1 MTQELDVVCF
11 SHLRWNFVFQRP
23 NHLMQRCARDRRVFF
38 VEEPVFDGDRPQLS
52 VERVERK
59 LYVVVPR
66 LPRDTPPAAVPRL
79 VETAIS
85 ELFREWNIEAP
96 VTWYYTPMALASTSA
111 LKASLVVYDC
121 MDQLSAFQGAPPYL
135 REREIELLQRA
146 HLVFTGGMSLYAEKR
161 RHHSNVHAFP
171 SSVDAAHFRA
181 ARERR
186 VDPPD
191 QLPIAHPRLG
201 FYGVIDERFDLG
213 LVEALARE
221 RPHWQIVLLGPVVKI
236 DPGTLPRLPNIHY
249 LGQKAYRELPDYLA
263 GWDVAIMPFAENEAT
278 RFISPTKTLEYLA
291 GGRPVVSTPI
301 HDVVHPYGER
311 GLVEIARRDGFVR
324 AVERA
329 LASGFAPVSA
339 EVDTLL
345 AQTSWDQTWARM
357 WSLVQQELGESPAFP
372 ARVQANSPLSARQ

>member
-23 NHLMQRCARDRRVFF
+23 NHLMQRCARERRVFF

-52 VERVERK
+52 VERVDRK
-59 LYVVVPR
+59 LFVVVPQ

-79 VETAIS
+79 VESAIR

-96 VTWYYTPMALASTSA
+96 ITWYYTPMALASAST

-121 MDQLSAFQGAPPYL
+121 MDQLSAFHGAPPHL

-161 RHHSNVHAFP
+161 RHHSNVYAFP
-171 SSVDAAHFRA
+171 SSVDAAHFRT

-186 VDPPD
+186 DDPPD
-191 QLPIAHPRLG
+191 QLLIAHPRLG
-201 FYGVIDERFDLG
+201 FYGVIDERFDLA
-213 LVEALARE
+213 LLEALARE

-236 DPGTLPRLPNIHY
+236 DPSTLPRLSNIHY

-301 HDVVHPYGER
+301 HDVVHPYGEQ

-329 LASGFAPVSA
+329 LASGFAPLSA
-339 EVDTLL
+339 QVEALL

-357 WSLVQQELGESPAFP
+357 WTLVERELAESPATLAKAP
-372 ARVQANSPLSARQ
+372 GKSPLSARQ